1 MVINAQVLGMVMR
14 RIMIFLSLIG
24 FAIIAYFAVSAE
36 AVTGVFQVVLSP
48 TSVRVIIP
56 SSTAPPTF
64 GAPPT
69 EIQPTFTPTNE
80 GPPQL
85 EAREE
90 AGVVNIRLEADPEA
104 DIVGSIRAGERFVV
118 TGRFFRWLQL
128 RFESSPT
135 GVGYVYDELVEII
148 GDESRIPDLTQA
160 NFPTQD
166 TSVQDAT
173 STFEAIQQTPGG
185 VLTLTANARVIEA
198 PSVENNSDPSLTTPS
213 IDNSQPN
220 VSGVVS
226 VPQVLPTFTY
236 PPNLITQAPTEASEN
251 VNNVVTQTGSNGN
264 SDEDANLAPI
274 IPVGALGLA
283 GLLGLIISLRRH

>member
-1 MVINAQVLGMVMR
+1 
-14 RIMIFLSLIG
+14 
-24 FAIIAYFAVSAE
+24 
-36 AVTGVFQVVLSP
+36 
-48 TSVRVIIP
+48 
-56 SSTAPPTF
+56 
-64 GAPPT
+64 
-69 EIQPTFTPTNE
+69 
-80 GPPQL
+80 
-85 EAREE
+85 
-90 AGVVNIRLEADPEA
+90 VVNIRLEADPEA

-198 PSVENNSDPSLTTPS
+198 PSVENNSDPALTTPS

>member
-1 MVINAQVLGMVMR
+1 MVIRHV
-14 RIMIFLSLIG
+14 MIFFSLIG
-24 FAIIAYFAVSAE
+24 LAIIAYFTVS
-36 AVTGVFQVVLSP
+36 VRPVIGISQVGVSP
-48 TSVRVIIP
+48 TPVRVIIP

-135 GVGYVYDELVEII
+135 EVGYVYDELVEII

-160 NFPTQD
+160 NLPTQD
-166 TSVQDAT
+166 TSIQDAT

-198 PSVENNSDPSLTTPS
+198 PSVDNSSDPMLITPG
-213 IDNSQPN
+213 IDNSQSN
-220 VSGVVS
+220 VSRQTS

-236 PPNLITQAPTEASEN
+236 PPNLIAQAPTEASED
-251 VNNVVTQTGSNGN
+251 VNGVIAQTDSNGN
-264 SDEDANLAPI
+264 SDEDTNLAPI
-274 IPVGALGLA
+274 IPIAALGLA
-283 GLLGLIISLRRH
+283 GLLGLMISLRRH